1 MSRAVLSRLSVT
13 PVTLA
18 ELARATGETR
28 RSVERAVQALRLA
41 GHPIVTDGSGV
52 RLAHDAGDAL
62 TCADRLRH
70 RAIVQLLT
78 ARALRRA
85 GQRMAATEAVREH
98 RTLWRKGA

>member
-1 MSRAVLSRLSVT
+1 MSRAVLSCLSAT

-18 ELARATGETR
+18 ALARATGETR
-28 RSVERAVQALRLA
+28 RAVEQAVQALRLA

-52 RLAHDAGDAL
+52 RLAQDAGDAL
-62 TCADRLRH
+62 TCADRLRR

-85 GQRMAATEAVREH
+85 GYRMAATEAAREH
-98 RTLWRKGA
+98 LTLWREGA